1 MAVATPHDVETSLM
15 RTLDENEEKYV
26 LDLLD
31 RAERLIQSRIP
42 DFNSRIESSQCNG
55 FQNVVADIEAEAVA
69 RVFRAP
75 DSGVFSSETEGN
87 YSYSVNMQVA
97 SGLLDILDAEW
108 RRLGVGGWGMLHPE
122 TDAYLKYRG
131 RYGHGLNPY
140 QFQYGWP
147 AQDNISEKFDS
158 NHPDSGWTPL
168 GRVWEGL

>member
-1 MAVATPHDVETSLM
+1 MAVATRKDVETSLM
-15 RTLDENEEKYV
+15 RDLDANEEKYV

-42 DFNSRIESSQCNG
+42 DLHTRIESDPCGG
-55 FQNVVADIEAEAVA
+55 FQNTVADVEAEAVA

-75 DSGVFSSETEGN
+75 DSGVYSSETEGN

-108 RRLGVGGWGMLHPE
+108 SRLGLGNWGRIRPQ
-122 TDAYLKYRG
+122 TDGYIQTRG
-131 RYGHGLNPY
+131 MHSYQLNPY

-147 AQDNISEKFDS
+147 ARDNISEKFES
-158 NHPDSGWTPL
+158 NYPTPGWTPV
-168 GRVWEGL
+168 GRVWEGP